1 MKVGDLVKYRGCPTG
16 LPTPPSPCGLV
27 LEVARNNDRRVKWFG
42 VTRPYWVSQKNLEI
56 VSESVRTKRRDA
68 P

>member
-1 MKVGDLVKYRGCPTG
+1 MKVGDLVKYRSGARAHP
-16 LPTPPSPCGLV
+16 LGLV